1 MSKDYTIDA
10 SGKILGRLASEIA
23 VLLVGKNMPDFVPY
37 KDNIFN
43 VTVINTDEI
52 KVTGNKEVAKKYYH
66 YSGFPGGIKAT
77 SYGKMFEKDSGKVLR
92 LAVLGMLPKNKLR
105 SRRIARLKL
114 YKKAMLVGRQA

>member
-1 MSKDYTIDA
+1 MQKDYTIDA

-23 VLLVGKNMPDFVPY
+23 VLLIGKNMPDFVPY

-52 KVTGNKEVAKKYYH
+52 KVTGNKEIAKIYYH
-66 YSGFPGGIKAT
+66 YSGFPGGIKAM
-77 SYGKMFEKDSGKVLR
+77 SYGKMFEKDSGRVLR
-92 LAVLGMLPKNKLR
+92 MAVLGMLPKNKLR

-114 YKKAMLVGRQA
+114 YKKTQSSDKN